1 MKNPFSD
8 LSSTIVAPATA
19 QGIGAIG
26 IIRLSGKDAISIAEK
41 VFKGKSLTAQ
51 KSHTVHY
58 GFIVNKQGENID
70 EVMVSLFHAPKSF
83 TMENVVEISSHGS
96 PFVMNKIMEALV
108 EAGARLAKAGEF
120 TMRAFM
126 NGRINLVQAEAVADI
141 IHSENEA
148 QQRIALSQM
157 RGGYSADLQALRQ
170 QLIDYLALLELELDF
185 SEEDVEF
192 AQRDKLFALV
202 REIQNVITPLMESFK
217 SGNAI
222 KSGVPIVIA
231 GKPNAGKS
239 TLLNALLNEER
250 AIVSDIAGTTRD
262 TIEEVMHHKG
272 IAFRFIDTAG
282 LRETGDTIEQIGVAK
297 AFEKMSKAQIVIYL
311 FDINTTSVEELKS
324 ELAKLQT
331 ADALVIPVA
340 NKTEMVEKNLHD
352 GKAGAQYRDVLNIH
366 FISALKKTGIEE
378 LKTALFEATKIDS
391 SGSIVTN
398 LRHYEALLNTHNALD
413 EAVRVFESGLGGE
426 LLAFHLR
433 EALQELGS
441 ITGEVS
447 NEEVLGSIFS
457 RFCIGK

>member
-19 QGIGAIG
+19 QGVGAIG
-26 IIRLSGKDAISIAEK
+26 IIRLSGKNAIAIAEK
-41 VFKGKSLTAQ
+41 VFKGKKLTEQ

-58 GFIVNKQGENID
+58 GYIVNKQGENLD

-83 TMENVVEISSHGS
+83 TKENVVEISTHGS
-96 PFVMNKIMEALV
+96 PFVMNKIIETLV

-148 QQRIALSQM
+148 QQRIALQQM

-192 AQRDKLFALV
+192 AHRDRLFALV
-202 REIQNVITPLMESFK
+202 REIQAVIEPLIESFK

-222 KSGVPIVIA
+222 KSGIPIVIA

-239 TLLNALLNEER
+239 TLLNALFNEER

-262 TIEEVMHHKG
+262 TIEEVMHHNG

-282 LRETGDTIEQIGVAK
+282 LRESGDTIERIGVAK
-297 AFEKMSKAQIVIYL
+297 AFEKMKLAQIVIYL
-311 FDINTTSVEELKS
+311 FDINTTSIQELQS
-324 ELAKLQT
+324 EMSALQV

-340 NKTEMVEKNLHD
+340 NKTDN
-352 GKAGAQYRDVLNIH
+352 AQQNTSFFQTIPNIQ
-366 FISALKKTGIEE
+366 FISAIQKKGIDDLKK
-378 LKTALFEATKIDS
+378 ALFDAVKIDS

-398 LRHYEALLNTHNALD
+398 LRHYEALLNTNNALD

-433 EALQELGS
+433 ESLQELGS

>member
-19 QGIGAIG
+19 QGVGAIG
-26 IIRLSGKDAISIAEK
+26 VIRLSGKDAIVIAEK
-41 VFKGKSLTAQ
+41 VFSGKKLTAQ
-51 KSHTVHY
+51 KSHTIHY
-58 GFIVNKQGENID
+58 GFIVNKQGENVD

-83 TMENVVEISSHGS
+83 TMENVVEISTHGS
-96 PFVMNKIMEALV
+96 PFVMNKIIETLV
-108 EAGARLAKAGEF
+108 EAGARMAKVGEF

-148 QQRIALSQM
+148 QQRIALQQM

-192 AQRDKLFALV
+192 AHRDRLFALV
-202 REIQNVITPLMESFK
+202 HEIQTVIEPLIQSFK

-222 KSGVPIVIA
+222 KAGVPIVIA

-262 TIEEVMHHKG
+262 TIEEVMHHNG

-282 LRETGDTIEQIGVAK
+282 LRESGDTIEQIGVAK
-297 AFEKMSKAQIVIYL
+297 AFAKMKLAQIVIYL
-311 FDINTTSVEELKS
+311 FDVNTTSVEDLQNELNALKV
-324 ELAKLQT
+324 

-340 NKTEMVEKNLHD
+340 NKTELLTSTTLSEQFR
-352 GKAGAQYRDVLNIH
+352 AIPNIH
-366 FISALKKTGIEE
+366 FISALQKNGIED
-378 LKTALFEATKIDS
+378 LKHTLFGSVKIDP

-398 LRHYEALLNTHNALD
+398 LRHYEALLKTNEVLNEVITAFDNK
-413 EAVRVFESGLGGE
+413 LGGE

-433 EALQELGS
+433 EALNELGS

>member
-19 QGIGAIG
+19 QGVGAIG
-26 IIRLSGKDAISIAEK
+26 IIRLSGKNAIAIAEK
-41 VFKGKSLTAQ
+41 VFKGKKLTEQ

-58 GFIVNKQGENID
+58 GYIVNKQGDNLD

-83 TMENVVEISSHGS
+83 TKEDVVEISTHGS
-96 PFVMNKIMEALV
+96 PFVMNKIIETLV

-148 QQRIALSQM
+148 QQRIALQQM

-192 AQRDKLFALV
+192 AHRDRLFALV
-202 REIQNVITPLMESFK
+202 REIQAVIEPLIESFK

-222 KSGVPIVIA
+222 KSGIPIVIA

-262 TIEEVMHHKG
+262 TIEEVMQHNG

-282 LRETGDTIEQIGVAK
+282 LRESGDTIERIGVAK
-297 AFEKMSKAQIVIYL
+297 AFEKMKLAQIVIYL
-311 FDINTTSVEELKS
+311 FDINTTSIEELQH
-324 ELAKLQT
+324 ELSALQV

-340 NKTEMVEKNLHD
+340 NKTDN
-352 GKAGAQYRDVLNIH
+352 AQQNTSFFQTIPNIQ
-366 FISALKKTGIEE
+366 FISALQKKGIDD
-378 LKTALFEATKIDS
+378 LKKALFDAVKIDS

-398 LRHYEALLNTHNALD
+398 LRHYEALLNTNNALND
-413 EAVRVFESGLGGE
+413 AISVFESGLGGE